1 MQGRIRCISPV
12 SYTHLDVYKRQG
24 SRSTVRVRIQGESS
38 MDIKEYEKLER
49 ARLERNLA
57 YMEKG
62 VTFIDARTA
71 YIDAVSYTHLES
83 SYGCWPI

>member
-1 MQGRIRCISPV
+1 
-12 SYTHLDVYKRQG
+12 
-24 SRSTVRVRIQGESS
+24 

-71 YIDAVSYTHLES
+71 YIDEGVRIGAGTGHIPLRRYRRR
-83 SYGCWPI
+83 C